1 MAKYAISR
9 EGIESLHALSG
20 QLNSATSA
28 IDDASQTLYASIQS
42 IEEGLG
48 VYEKDIY
55 VLLKQIISTNQRGK
69 ESVEQLTRFSIPK
82 QVLQIE
88 KLLILC
94 GDDSGEDPDEPP
106 QKKLVLRR
114 HR

>member
-9 EGIESLHALSG
+9 EGIDSLQALSS
-20 QLNSATSA
+20 QLNNATSA
-28 IDDASQTLYASIQS
+28 IDDVSQTLYTSIQS

-55 VLLKQIISTNQRGK
+55 VLLREIITTNQRGK

-82 QVLQIE
+82 QILQIE

-94 GDDSGEDPDEPP
+94 GDGSGDDPDEPP

-114 HR
+114 H